1 MKEVIEQTENKAR
14 EIASTFERNGYQVF
28 IEPTTEQV
36 PIDLGGYK
44 PDLVAIKGEQ
54 GIVVEI
60 KVSLKRLPTKKFN
73 EISNMVSSHKG
84 WKFALVTLDDDVS
97 NILSLA
103 NARLPSTDEL
113 KKRLDDV
120 DKLIMLNM
128 LPSALVLLWAQI
140 ESWLRI
146 KADKNGE
153 KLNFLQPKRLIN
165 FLYSYGELSMEQVDS
180 LNELMQLRNKI
191 VHGFDDT
198 VSKEQLEIGLQ
209 ILQELMTNKD
219 ED

>member
-1 MKEVIEQTENKAR
+1 M
-14 EIASTFERNGYQVF
+14 
-28 IEPTTEQV
+28 
-36 PIDLGGYK
+36 DLGSYR

-84 WKFALVTLDDDVS
+84 WKFALVTLDDDLN
-97 NILSLA
+97 NILSVV
-103 NARLPSTDEL
+103 NARLPNADEL

-120 DKLIMLNM
+120 NKLIMLDM

-153 KLNFLQPKRLIN
+153 KLN
-165 FLYSYGELSMEQVDS
+165 LYSQ
-180 LNELMQLRNKI
+180 
-191 VHGFDDT
+191 
-198 VSKEQLEIGLQ
+198 
-209 ILQELMTNKD
+209 KD
-219 ED
+219 

>member
-1 MKEVIEQTENKAR
+1 MKEVIEQAANKAR
-14 EIASTFERNGYQVF
+14 EIASIFERDGYQVF
-28 IEPTTEQV
+28 IEPTIEQV
-36 PIDLGGYK
+36 PIDLGSYR

-84 WKFALVTLDDDVS
+84 WKFALVTLDDDLN
-97 NILSLA
+97 NILSVA
-103 NARLPSTDEL
+103 NARLPNADEL

-120 DKLIMLNM
+120 NKLIMLDM

-153 KLNFLQPKRLIN
+153 KLNLLQPKRLIN

-180 LNELMQLRNKI
+180 LNELMQLRNKL

-198 VSKEQLEIGLQ
+198 VSKKQLEIGLQ
-209 ILQELMTNKD
+209 ILQELMKNKD
-219 ED
+219 EG